1 MMSLILLQRIQN
13 LKNRNKLYQLSIKYF
28 LNKEKLNFE
37 HMAVAYILLGSGL
50 GISSLGIMDLFI
62 YCLANY
68 IYFYTFNSVKFCK
81 GFIWNIF
88 LIHYFISVFCWELF
102 FYKKRCD
109 KVLLKDKK

>member
-37 HMAVAYILLGSGL
+37 HMAMAYISLGAGL

-62 YCLANY
+62 IGWQN
-68 IYFYTFNSVKFCK
+68 IYFLRLVKLSTST
-81 GFIWNIF
+81 
-88 LIHYFISVFCWELF
+88 LIISIIVFQYFVGN
-102 FYKKRCD
+102 
-109 KVLLKDKK
+109 